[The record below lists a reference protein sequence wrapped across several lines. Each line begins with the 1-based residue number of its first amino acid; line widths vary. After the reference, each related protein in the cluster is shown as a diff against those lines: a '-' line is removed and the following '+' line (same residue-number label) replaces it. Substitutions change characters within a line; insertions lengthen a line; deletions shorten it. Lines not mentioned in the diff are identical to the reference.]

1 MTQEFKSAAPRKQ
14 VGLSWVKWP
23 VYVASGM
30 VGMFL
35 LYRALGL
42 YNAAFASWG
51 IARISGVCV
60 QFVAAPLIGG
70 FLRWFCNL
78 TASVLVGL
86 LPVVVLI
93 VLTILQSLPTGLYF
107 HPRVIEGMISHLRGQ
122 QRNRNLL
129 AAESNDS
136 GEIKHLVERHNK
148 LKLSAEQ
155 LRTIL
160 LFSVAAF
167 VVEAWIVWVARGG
180 EASMTAALVDSL
192 ALDAL
197 IGATFA
203 FAGVFGGGKKSNRRK
218 YGE

>member
-1 MTQEFKSAAPRKQ
+1 MTQEFKSAAPRNQ
-14 VGLSWVKWP
+14 GGLSWIKWP

-30 VGMFL
+30 VGAFL

-42 YNAAFASWG
+42 YQAAFASWG
-51 IARISGVCV
+51 VDRIGGVCV
-60 QFVAAPLIGG
+60 QFSSAPLVGG
-70 FLRWFCNL
+70 ILRGLCNQAAAIL
-78 TASVLVGL
+78 AGL
-86 LPVVVLI
+86 IAVVVLI

-107 HPRVIEGMISHLRGQ
+107 HPRIIEGMVSHLRGQ
-122 QRNRNLL
+122 QRSRTLL

-136 GEIKHLVERHNK
+136 GEIKRLVDRHNR
-148 LKLSAEQ
+148 LSAEQ

-160 LFSVAAF
+160 IFSVAAF
-167 VVEAWIVWVARGG
+167 AVEAWIVWVARGG

-203 FAGVFGGGKKSNRRK
+203 FAGVFSGGKKANMRK

>member
-1 MTQEFKSAAPRKQ
+1 MIQEFKSAAPRKQ

-30 VGMFL
+30 VGTFL

-42 YNAAFASWG
+42 YQAAFASWG
-51 IARISGVCV
+51 ISRISGVCV

-70 FLRWFCNL
+70 FLRGFCNL

-136 GEIKHLVERHNK
+136 GEIKRLVDRHN
-148 LKLSAEQ
+148 KLSAEQ

-203 FAGVFGGGKKSNRRK
+203 FAGVFGGGKKSNMRK